1 MVTAAMEPKRRLS
14 QFSHGAGCGCK
25 LAPGALAEV
34 LRSLMPTRHPDLL
47 VGTET
52 GDDAAVW
59 RISDDRAL
67 VATTDFF
74 TPIVDDP
81 RAWGRIAAANAV
93 SDVYAMG
100 GRPLFA
106 LNLVAWNSTELPMS
120 GLAEVLNGASE
131 IAAECGYFTIG
142 GHTIDDDT
150 PKFGLAV
157 IGEVSPD
164 RILTNS
170 GLRAGDSLVLTKMIG
185 TGVVATA
192 IKHGVAAAEVTAAA
206 VASMSHTN
214 GRAAA
219 AALRAEATGC
229 TDITGFGLLGHLGQ
243 MAAASGMDALLDVGT
258 ISVLPG
264 VRELIED
271 DIVAGGTRRNLDW
284 MRSRVD
290 LNGVDDVTALILAD
304 AQTSG
309 GLVFGAEPALAD
321 AAVAELT
328 AAQVPAARIGEARPG
343 TGRIILR

>member
-1 MVTAAMEPKRRLS
+1 MAAMEPTRRLS
-14 QFSHGAGCGCK
+14 QFSRGAGCGCK
-25 LAPGALAEV
+25 LAPNRLEEV
-34 LRSLMPTRHPDLL
+34 LSCMTPTSHPDLL

-59 RISDDRAL
+59 RIAEDRAL

-81 RAWGRIAAANAV
+81 RTWGRIAAANAV

-106 LNLVAWNSTELPMS
+106 LNLVAWNSAELPMS
-120 GLAEVLNGASE
+120 QLAEVLNGASE
-131 IAAECGYFTIG
+131 IAAECGYVTIG
-142 GHTIDDDT
+142 GHTIDDDG

-170 GLRAGDSLVLTKMIG
+170 GLRAGDALVLTKRLG

-192 IKHGVAAAEVTAAA
+192 IKQGVATEEMTSAA
-206 VASMSHTN
+206 VDSMTSVN
-214 GRAAA
+214 APAAA
-219 AALRAEATGC
+219 AALRAGATGC
-229 TDITGFGLLGHLGQ
+229 TDVTGFGLLGHLGR
-243 MAAASGMDALLDVGT
+243 MAESSGMDALVDVAAVA
-258 ISVLPG
+258 VLPG
-264 VRELIED
+264 VEELVQK

-284 MRSRVD
+284 VRPRVE
-290 LNGVDDVTALILAD
+290 LNGVDEVTALILAD

-328 AAQVPAARIGEARPG
+328 AEGIPAARIGEVRPG
-343 TGRIILR
+343 TGRIIVR